1 MLKNFYLKNDPI
13 KQSKLITEYEKLCGV
28 RQGSAYTKAQPHN
41 AVQVT
46 QDDIAKFFNTSVDTV
61 QRLKRLQTLS
71 PDLQEIISSGQ
82 ITPTTG
88 FKILAKLSE
97 SEQQQLLS
105 MLPAAQKLT
114 QTQVQG

>member
-1 MLKNFYLKNDPI
+1 MGLCDDKLRKLIAANFGRLKNDPI

-28 RQGSAYTKAQPHN
+28 TQGRQKNGNNSRISQE
-41 AVQVT
+41 
-46 QDDIAKFFNTSVDTV
+46 DIAKQLGVDTSTL
-61 QRLKRLQTLS
+61 RNLKRLQTLS

-97 SEQQQLLS
+97 SEQEYII
-105 MLPAAQKLT
+105 
-114 QTQVQG
+114 